1 MNMSLEHLWASM
13 GWFAK
18 GIVITLIFMSILVA
32 TIAIRKMIELG
43 RSRRAT
49 LAFSTKF
56 SKALAEENF
65 EEAAKL
71 VDAHPRSHLAVAF
84 RRVFPSLE
92 FHSADW
98 QLSAVEIASVQR
110 LIELNTLEQLARFR
124 RGLGILATVGST
136 APFVGLLGTTMGVVN
151 AFSGMATG
159 GGGIGAISAGIAE
172 ALITTAI
179 GLGAAL
185 PAVWLYN
192 YFINRI
198 DFISMEVTMASKEF
212 MDFLLRYEA
221 RLHRKAGK
229 SVTGD
234 TEAARMVGAGS
245 TGSTGGAAGRH

>member
-18 GIVITLIFMSILVA
+18 GIVITLIFMSIMVA
-32 TIAIRKMIELG
+32 YIAIRKLIQLG

-49 LAFSTKF
+49 IAFSPKF
-56 SKALAEENF
+56 SKALASENF

-71 VDAHPRSHLAVAF
+71 VDQHPKSHLATAF

-98 QLSAVEIASVQR
+98 QLTAVEISSVQR
-110 LIELNTLEQLARFR
+110 LIELNTIEQLARFR
-124 RGLGILATVGST
+124 RGLGILATVGAT

-185 PAVWLYN
+185 PGVWLYN

-198 DFISMEVTMASKEF
+198 DYLSMEVNYTTKEF
-212 MDFLLRYEA
+212 MDFLIRYEA
-221 RLHRKAGK
+221 GLENKALNRGNTAMLESGK
-229 SVTGD
+229 NAVGAQAAAD
-234 TEAARMVGAGS
+234 RARMGS
-245 TGSTGGAAGRH
+245 